1 MGDLFFLKKGMTYV
15 VVVGVGHLLG
25 VREAL
30 VGGATISDVISSTD
44 GVGELRYKHF
54 CQNIILNTHTKIKNP
69 YFVQSGTTTD
79 VTRADRGTTAETGS
93 GNLIVENAAVV
104 DL

>member
-1 MGDLFFLKKGMTYV
+1 MGNLFFLKKKGMTYV
-15 VVVGVGHLLG
+15 VVVSVGHLLG

-30 VGGATISDVISSTD
+30 VGGATISDVISSTN
-44 GVGELRYKHF
+44 GVGELRI
-54 CQNIILNTHTKIKNP
+54 NILSAQYTHKKIKNP